1 MNIWISVLL
10 GWVAVNLVL
19 VALMW
24 RYQAMKERSA
34 RERGTALTP
43 EATEGS
49 LTREERK
56 RLVAFASADVA
67 TSIWASATPRAQ
79 VCDACA
85 RDAHAARTV
94 QDLQDEIRVL
104 KFTVAEL
111 ALEKAMLTSAA
122 ARRKALS

>member
-10 GWVAVNLVL
+10 AWVAVNLVL

-34 RERGTALTP
+34 REREDARAP
-43 EATEGS
+43 EAGTGS
-49 LTREERK
+49 FTREQRK

-67 TSIWASATPRAQ
+67 TSIWAGTAPRPQ
-79 VCDACA
+79 VCDTCT
-85 RDAHAARTV
+85 RDAQAARTV
-94 QDLQDEIRVL
+94 QDLQDEIRIL

>member
-1 MNIWISVLL
+1 MNLWISVLL
-10 GWVAVNLVL
+10 AWVAVNLVL

-34 RERGTALTP
+34 RERGTERTFDASAGP
-43 EATEGS
+43 
-49 LTREERK
+49 LTRAQRK

-67 TSIWASATPRAQ
+67 TSIWAGATHRPPA
-79 VCDACA
+79 CEACA
-85 RDAHAARTV
+85 RDAHAARSV